1 MRTIRRLV
9 CSLPILLL
17 LFALPV
23 QGQVPLPGPGSL
35 GNLGIWYVHQ
45 PAPSLM
51 AQTGASS
58 GAFIDRVIQKSP
70 ADQAGLQ
77 TADVIVKV
85 DDKSISH
92 AEDIDNLFR
101 FRKVKPGD
109 SVTLHY
115 VRKGTPRSVKVKVL
129 TQAEVFPRMKV
140 PFLAEKV
147 EERTWT
153 ENGVRRTHKVKR
165 KYHRDGAGRM
175 AEETFRPKGVSG
187 VMHTVDTFDPVKLV
201 RVSINHYTRK
211 VRIVRHKRKLP
222 ADFKFEDSP
231 VNWIQS
237 QASEYLGTKT
247 IQGLRCEGYRL
258 DGVMEVPDVFG
269 ISSDEDLSY
278 SIELWFSDLMVYPIL
293 NISEDPL
300 KGRTVSK
307 VVDVQVGVEPDTAIF
322 EIPEGYEVEEVE
334 LADILTGKKR

>member
-1 MRTIRRLV
+1 MKRISIQGIMLRLPV
-9 CSLPILLL
+9 LLL
-17 LFALPV
+17 LCALPI
-23 QGQVPLPGPGSL
+23 QGQVPVPGPGSL
-35 GNLGIWYVHQ
+35 DNLGIWYVRQ

-58 GAFIDRVIQKSP
+58 GAFVDWVIQGSP
-70 ADQAGLQ
+70 ADQIGLQ
-77 TADVIVKV
+77 AADVITRVNETA
-85 DDKSISH
+85 IAN
-92 AEDIDNLFR
+92 AEDIDNLFS
-101 FRKVKPGD
+101 FRKLNPGD
-109 SVTLHY
+109 SITLKY
-115 VRKGTPRSVKVKVL
+115 VRKGTPKTATVTVSKP
-129 TQAEVFPRMKV
+129 TEVFPRMKV
-140 PFLAEKV
+140 PFLAENI

-175 AEETFRPKGVSG
+175 AEENFRPEGVDG
-187 VMHTVDTFDPVKLV
+187 VFHTVDTFDSVKLV
-201 RVSINHYTRK
+201 RVSVNHFTRK
-211 VRIVRHKRKLP
+211 ARIIRHKRKLP

-237 QASEYLGTKT
+237 QASEYLVTKT

-307 VVDVQVGVEPDTAIF
+307 VVDVQVGVEPDPAIF
-322 EIPEGYEVEEVE
+322 EIPAG
-334 LADILTGKKR
+334 L